1 MFGRKIKLFRL
12 LGFEVAIDWSWFI
25 IAVLLAWSLATGL
38 FPASYPGLPQGT
50 YWWMGIVGAL
60 GLFVSVV
67 IHELSHSLVARTQGM
82 EMRGITLFI
91 FGGVAEMSEEPPHS
105 RGEFL
110 MAVVGPITS
119 LVLGGAFWVILQ
131 AARAGDWPVSL
142 QAIFWYLAWINVVLA
157 VFNSLP
163 AFPLDGG
170 RVLRSIIWK
179 VTGSLRRATRI
190 TSWTGSALAFLLILY
205 GMMALFAGAWL
216 TGIWSGLLGLFLHGA
231 AQSSYR
237 QLLIRQALQGEP
249 VRRVM
254 NPTPQTVP
262 ASATVDEVVEDYVY
276 RHHHKMFPVVQ
287 NGGTLVG
294 CVTTRQ
300 IRELPREEW
309 SRHTAGE
316 LADQC
321 SMKNTLSPDA
331 DAVQALTKMNR
342 HGVSRMM
349 VVENGQLQGIVSLK
363 DLSRLIAVKLELEG
377 DSEDEDERL
386 GDG

>member
-12 LGFEVAIDWSWFI
+12 FGFEVAIDWSWFI
-25 IAVLLAWSLATGL
+25 IAVLLTWSLATSL
-38 FPASYPGLPQGT
+38 FPDSYPGLSQNT

-60 GLFVSVV
+60 GLFASVV

-105 RGEFL
+105 RAEFL

-119 LVLGGAFWVILQ
+119 LALAGIFWGIFE
-131 AARAGDWPVSL
+131 AARADNWPAPARAV
-142 QAIFWYLAWINVVLA
+142 FWYLAWINGVLA

-205 GMMALFAGAWL
+205 GMMSLFAGAWL
-216 TGIWSGLLGLFLHGA
+216 AGIWAGILGLFLHGA
-231 AQSSYR
+231 AQASYR
-237 QLLIRQALQGEP
+237 QLLVRQALEGEP

-254 NPTPQTVP
+254 SPTPQTVP
-262 ASATVDEVVEDYVY
+262 ASITVAEVVEDYVY
-276 RHHHKMFPVVQ
+276 RHHHKMFPVVK

-294 CVTTRQ
+294 CITTRQ

-309 SRHTAGE
+309 PRQTAGE

-321 SMKNTLSPDA
+321 STKNTISPNA
-331 DAVQALTKMNR
+331 DAIQALTKMNR

-377 DSEDEDERL
+377 DGEDESQ
-386 GDG
+386 GAMGS